1 MQEAV
6 SGDSAAIDPLA
17 FVAVLVGAI
26 DRAQKLIDTAFRSD
40 RGFKKALD
48 RASVNM
54 VNNNVVYHDELDAPG
69 LLARAIEKL
78 LTLPATSSL
87 GDDRVLQFFD
97 EIVSTYRRRTS
108 IAPQSF

>member
-6 SGDSAAIDPLA
+6 SGDPA
-17 FVAVLVGAI
+17 AI

-78 LTLPATSSL
+78 LTLLATSLS
-87 GDDRVLQFFD
+87 GMI
-97 EIVSTYRRRTS
+97 ECYNSSTRL
-108 IAPQSF
+108 